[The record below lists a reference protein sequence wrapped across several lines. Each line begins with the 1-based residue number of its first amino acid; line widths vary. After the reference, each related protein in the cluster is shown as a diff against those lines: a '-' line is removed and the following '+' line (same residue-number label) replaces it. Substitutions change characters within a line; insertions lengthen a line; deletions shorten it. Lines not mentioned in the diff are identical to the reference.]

1 MFGRAYRFLAGFGRD
16 LWILT
21 LGWFV
26 GALGFSASIPF
37 ISIYFHAQL
46 GLSTIEIGMFF
57 GAQAVVRAGF
67 QAVGGEMADR
77 VGRNVLLVNAQI
89 ARAVSFLLIALAITF
104 DSGFWMIA
112 ALVTINSIF
121 GSIFMPAV
129 NALVSDIVPPER
141 RLDGY
146 AVSRA
151 AENLGWAAGPAI
163 GGFLAHS
170 SYSVLFYMSAAI
182 TLASA
187 LIFWLFFKAPVQ
199 TRPKEAFKLSDLLD
213 LKKDRHLA
221 HYAILTFMLYL
232 VVAQLIAPFSV
243 YSVEMIGISEARLG
257 LLLTINGLM
266 VALLQIPVTRIL
278 RGYRLTTQLAAGAVL
293 YALGYGAMG
302 FFPQYGAFVI
312 LIMIVTLGEVVMS
325 PPSVTLI
332 SRLAPEGR
340 MGRYMGVY
348 GFFVTAGWS
357 FGPLYGGFFLDRFAT
372 QPELA
377 WVLISSLAVVAAVG
391 YVWFGRRLEGHFNG
405 GAQPGRST

>member
-26 GALGFSASIPF
+26 GAMGFSASIPF
-37 ISIYFHAQL
+37 IAIYFHAQL
-46 GLSTIEIGMFF
+46 GLSTIEIGLFF
-57 GAQAVVRAGF
+57 GAIAVVRATF
-67 QAVGGEMADR
+67 QAVGGEMSDR
-77 VGRNVLLVNAQI
+77 MSRNVLLVYAQV

-112 ALVTINSIF
+112 TLVTINSIF

-182 TLASA
+182 TMVSA
-187 LIFWLFFKAPVQ
+187 LIFWLFFKAPVR
-199 TRPKEAFKLSDLLD
+199 TRVKEAFKFSDLLD
-213 LKKDRHLA
+213 LKKDTNLA
-221 HYAILTFMLYL
+221 YYAILTFMLYL

-243 YSVEMIGISEARLG
+243 YSVEMVGISEARLG

-266 VALLQIPVTRIL
+266 VAALQIPVTRML
-278 RGYRLTTQLAAGAVL
+278 KGYRLTTQLAAGAVL
-293 YALGYGAMG
+293 YCVGYGAMG
-302 FFPQYGAFVI
+302 FFPQYGAFVV
-312 LIMIVTLGEVVMS
+312 LIMVVTAGEVVMS
-325 PPSVTLI
+325 PPSVTLV
-332 SRLAPEGR
+332 SRLAPEGH

-357 FGPLYGGFFLDRFAT
+357 FGPLYGGFFLDRFSS
-372 QPELA
+372 QPQLA

-391 YVWFGRRLEGHFNG
+391 FVWFGRKLADKYNG
-405 GAQPGRST
+405 GVEPGAST